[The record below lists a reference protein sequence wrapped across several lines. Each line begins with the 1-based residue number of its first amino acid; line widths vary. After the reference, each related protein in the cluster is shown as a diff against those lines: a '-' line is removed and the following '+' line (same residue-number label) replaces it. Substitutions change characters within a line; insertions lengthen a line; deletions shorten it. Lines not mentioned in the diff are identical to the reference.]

1 MVKVQSITHPSTII
15 SVPEE
20 HYLQV
25 LTRSNTWRLY
35 GAPTVEEKEKIELV
49 DKVIEALNIAEE
61 TVQEPEP
68 VNAGSEPA
76 KRKPGRPKTKTNEA

>member
-35 GAPTVEEKEKIELV
+35 DEPTLEKKEKLELV
-49 DKVIEALNIAEE
+49 DKVIEALNTED
-61 TVQEPEP
+61 TVQESEP
-68 VNAGSEPA
+68 V
-76 KRKPGRPKTKTNEA
+76 KRKPGRPKIKTNED